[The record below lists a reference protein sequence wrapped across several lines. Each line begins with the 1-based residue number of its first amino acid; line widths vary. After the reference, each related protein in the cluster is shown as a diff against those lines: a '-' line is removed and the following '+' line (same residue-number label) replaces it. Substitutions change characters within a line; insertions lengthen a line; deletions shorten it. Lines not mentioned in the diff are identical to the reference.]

1 MGQRIVI
8 YKRGE
13 KKDFWS
19 YIYYVALEENRYIW
33 RRESALDESQI
44 WESDVF
50 PYLTLMKT

>member
-1 MGQRIVI
+1 MGPRTVI

-13 KKDFWS
+13 KKDFQS
-19 YIYYVALEENRYIW
+19 HIYYIALEENRYIW
-33 RRESALDESQI
+33 RRESVLDESQI